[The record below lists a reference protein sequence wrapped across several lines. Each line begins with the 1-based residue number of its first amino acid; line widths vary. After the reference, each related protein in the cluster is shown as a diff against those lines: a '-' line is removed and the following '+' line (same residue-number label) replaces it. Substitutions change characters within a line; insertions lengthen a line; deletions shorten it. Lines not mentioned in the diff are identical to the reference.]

1 MEKKVVFPC
10 GGIELEGL
18 LNQNSSTRGVVI
30 THPHPLYGGNMYN
43 PVVEA
48 ISEKYHEN
56 GLTTLR
62 FNFRGCGESQGVHDN
77 GPGEQKDLAAAVNFL
92 DALGLKKIDLAG
104 YSFGAWIIALAV
116 SRGVPADNLILISPP
131 AAFIDFKDIIN
142 LSQLSLVITG
152 DLDELAPVALL
163 KKMVPKWNI
172 DARLEII
179 KNADH
184 FFSGYLNKLQKLLE

>member
-92 DALGLKKIDLAG
+92 DTLGLKKIDLAG
-104 YSFGAWIIALAV
+104 YSFGAWIIALAA
-116 SRGVPADNLILISPP
+116 SRGIFADNLILISPP

-142 LSQLSLVITG
+142 LSQLRLVITG

-163 KKMVPKWNI
+163 KKMVPKWNV

-184 FFSGYLNKLQKLLE
+184 FFSGHLNKLQKLLE

>member
-10 GGIELEGL
+10 DDIELEGL

-62 FNFRGCGESQGVHDN
+62 FNFRGCGESQGAHDN
-77 GPGEQKDLAAAVNFL
+77 GLGEQKDLAAAVNFL

-142 LSQLSLVITG
+142 LSQLRLVITG

-163 KKMVPKWNI
+163 KKIVPKWNI

-184 FFSGYLNKLQKLLE
+184 FFSGHLNKLQKLLE